1 MEEPMS
7 TEPSLLAEIPHKQ
20 FTVVLRGYDRDEV
33 DQFLAQIEEAVQEL
47 MDRVGSRPAP
57 GQIAEWLGRE
67 VEAVLAAAE
76 AAAVKV
82 RTDSDAAAET
92 TRQQAESDVVKAR
105 GKAESASADA
115 ARVRDAAEEEA
126 SEIRLKAQ
134 EEAERIL
141 REARLVAERIENAAE
156 GQRRQILEDAEERRQ
171 ALEER
176 EREIH
181 ARIAALEETFG
192 ALRGM
197 VSDQDRG
204 RGESAPDEDLPTE
217 ENRVVDLKAAEGETR
232 KNSS

>member
-1 MEEPMS
+1 MS

-20 FTVVLRGYDRDEV
+20 FTLVLRGYDRDEV

-47 MDRVGSRPAP
+47 IDRVGRRPAP

-76 AAAVKV
+76 AAAIKV
-82 RTDSDAAAET
+82 RTDAETAAAT
-92 TRQQAESDVVKAR
+92 IRQQAESDVVKAR
-105 GKAESASADA
+105 EDAESAGADA
-115 ARVRDAAEEEA
+115 ARVRSAADEEA
-126 SEIRLKAQ
+126 GEMRLRAQ

-141 REARLVAERIENAAE
+141 REARLVAERIQNAAE
-156 GQRRQILEDAEERRQ
+156 AQRDQILEDAEQKARD
-171 ALEER
+171 LEER

-197 VSDQDRG
+197 VSDQVHD
-204 RGESAPDEDLPTE
+204 RGESANQEDLPTE

-232 KNSS
+232 KNRS

>member
-1 MEEPMS
+1 MEQPMS
-7 TEPSLLAEIPHKQ
+7 SEPSLLAEIPHKQ

-47 MDRVGSRPAP
+47 MDRVAHRPAP

-76 AAAVKV
+76 AAAIKV
-82 RTDSDAAAET
+82 RSDADAAAET
-92 TRQQAESDVVKAR
+92 IRLQAESDVLKAR
-105 GKAESASADA
+105 EDAESASADA

-126 SEIRLKAQ
+126 SEILLKAQ
-134 EEAERIL
+134 EEADRIL
-141 REARLVAERIENAAE
+141 REARLVAQRIENAAE
-156 GQRRQILEDAEERRQ
+156 GQRREILEDAEQRRRD
-171 ALEER
+171 LEER

-197 VSDQDRG
+197 VSEQT
-204 RGESAPDEDLPTE
+204 RGESAPDEGLPTE
-217 ENRVVDLKAAEGETR
+217 ENRVVDLKTAEGETR